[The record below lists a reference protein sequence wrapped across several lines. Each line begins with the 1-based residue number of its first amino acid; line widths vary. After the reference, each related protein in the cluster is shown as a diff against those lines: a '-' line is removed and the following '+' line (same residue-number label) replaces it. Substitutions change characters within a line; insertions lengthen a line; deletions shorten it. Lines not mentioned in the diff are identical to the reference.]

1 MENRSFALLTGLFTL
16 LLGAALAATFIWFRG
31 DSRDYDQYL
40 VSSHLPVNGLYPQAA
55 VRFRGVE
62 IGKVEKVYLDPQNP
76 RNVLIRISV
85 DHSIK
90 ITKGTFAQLGY
101 QGVTGIAHVL
111 LDDEGKEPEPL
122 PRPPEGLPTIIVR
135 GNVFDDLV
143 ENSKLLLKQAGT
155 LMDRLNGIVGDD
167 NQGRLERTLANFEK
181 ASEQLEPALKSIPQ
195 VAEHARQVAEGAHKL
210 LGEENQQSIRR
221 SLDNLEQATEAFV
234 PVAQDSRE
242 VLANMKS
249 LSDKLDRI
257 STELSAEVT
266 EKTLPRIND
275 LVDQLDRDSRDFRRL
290 VLQIEREPQ
299 SLVFGRRPVQPG
311 PGEPGFTEGR
321 K

>member
-1 MENRSFALLTGLFTL
+1 MENRSYALLTGLFTL

-31 DSRDYDQYL
+31 DNRDFDEYL

-62 IGKVEKVYLDPQNP
+62 IGKVEKVFLDPQNP
-76 RNVLIRISV
+76 RNVLIHISV

-111 LDDEGKEPEPL
+111 LDDEGKDPEPI
-122 PRPPEGLPTIIVR
+122 PRPAGGLPTIIVR

-143 ENSKLLLKQAGT
+143 ENSKLLLKQAST
-155 LMDRLNGIVGDD
+155 LMDRLNGIVGED
-167 NQGRLERTLANFEK
+167 NQNRLERTLANFEK
-181 ASEQLEPALKSIPQ
+181 ASEQLEPALKSIPE
-195 VAEHARQVAEGAHKL
+195 VAERAKQL
-210 LGEENQQSIRR
+210 LGDENQQSLRR
-221 SLDNLEQATEAFV
+221 SLGNLEQATSAIV
-234 PVAQDSRE
+234 PVAEDSRE
-242 VLANMKS
+242 VLANMKT
-249 LSDKLDRI
+249 LSEKLDRI
-257 STELSAEVT
+257 STELASEISD
-266 EKTLPRIND
+266 KTLPKIND

-299 SLVFGRRPVQPG
+299 SLVFGRKPVAPG
-311 PGEPGFTEGR
+311 PGEPGFSR

>member
-16 LLGAALAATFIWFRG
+16 LLGAALAATFLWFRG
-31 DSRDYDQYL
+31 DNRDYDEYL

-62 IGKVEKVYLDPQNP
+62 IGKVDKVFLDPQNP
-76 RNVLIRISV
+76 RNVLIHISV

-111 LDDEGKEPEPL
+111 LDDDGSDPAPL

-143 ENSKLLLKQAGT
+143 ENSKQLLTQASN
-155 LMDRLNGIVGDD
+155 LLDKLNAIVGDE
-167 NQGRLERTLANFEK
+167 NQGRLERTLSNFER
-181 ASEQLEPALKSIPQ
+181 ASEQLEPALRAIPQ
-195 VAEHARQVAEGAHKL
+195 VAERASQL
-210 LGEENQQSIRR
+210 LSDENQQSFKR
-221 SLDNLEQATEAFV
+221 SLGNLEQATTAIV
-234 PVAQDSRE
+234 PLAEDSRE
-242 VLANMKS
+242 VLANMRQ
-249 LSDKLDRI
+249 LSEKLDRLT
-257 STELSAEVT
+257 TEIAGEVT
-266 EKTLPRIND
+266 DKTLPRIND

-299 SLVFGRRPVQPG
+299 SLVFGRRPQPPG
-311 PGEPGFTEGR
+311 PGEPGFDR

>member
-31 DSRDYDQYL
+31 DNRDYDEYL

-62 IGKVEKVYLDPQNP
+62 IGKVEKVFLDPQNP
-76 RNVLIRISV
+76 RNVLIRVSV

-111 LDDEGKEPEPL
+111 LDDEGNDPEPIA
-122 PRPPEGLPTIIVR
+122 RPPEGLPTIIVR

-143 ENSKLLLKQAGT
+143 ESSKTLLKQAST
-155 LMDRLNGIVGDD
+155 LMDRLNGIVGED

-181 ASEQLEPALKSIPQ
+181 ASAQLEPALKAIPE
-195 VAEHARQVAEGAHKL
+195 VAERAQQL
-210 LGEENQQSIRR
+210 LGEENQQSLKR
-221 SLDNLEQATEAFV
+221 SLNNLEQATSAFV
-234 PVAQDSRE
+234 PVAEDSRE
-242 VLANMKS
+242 VLANIRT
-249 LSDKLDRI
+249 LSGNLDRI
-257 STELSAEVT
+257 STELSAEVS
-266 EKTLPRIND
+266 ERTLPRIND

-299 SLVFGRRPVQPG
+299 SLVFGRKPVQPG
-311 PGEPGFTEGR
+311 PGEPGFIGGR

>member
-16 LLGAALAATFIWFRG
+16 LLGAALAATFLWFRG
-31 DSRDYDQYL
+31 DNRDYDEYL

-62 IGKVEKVYLDPQNP
+62 IGKVDKVFLDPQNP
-76 RNVLIRISV
+76 RNVLIHISV

-111 LDDEGKEPEPL
+111 LDDDGSDPAPL

-143 ENSKLLLKQAGT
+143 ENSKQLLTQASN
-155 LMDRLNGIVGDD
+155 LLDKLNAIVGDE
-167 NQGRLERTLANFEK
+167 NQGRLERTLSNFER
-181 ASEQLEPALKSIPQ
+181 ASEQLEPALRAIPQ
-195 VAEHARQVAEGAHKL
+195 VAERASQL
-210 LGEENQQSIRR
+210 LSDENQQSFRR
-221 SLDNLEQATEAFV
+221 SLGNLEQATTAIV
-234 PVAQDSRE
+234 PLAEDSRE
-242 VLANMKS
+242 VLANMRQ
-249 LSDKLDRI
+249 LSDKLDRLT
-257 STELSAEVT
+257 TEIAGEVT
-266 EKTLPRIND
+266 DKTLPRIND
-275 LVDQLDRDSRDFRRL
+275 LVEQLDRDSRDFRRL

-299 SLVFGRRPVQPG
+299 SLVFGRRPQPPG
-311 PGEPGFTEGR
+311 PGEPGFDR

>member
-1 MENRSFALLTGLFTL
+1 MENRAFALLTGLFTL
-16 LLGAALAATFIWFRG
+16 LLGAALAATFMWFRG
-31 DSRDYDQYL
+31 DNRDYEEYL

-62 IGKVEKVYLDPQNP
+62 IGKVERVFLDPQNP
-76 RNVLIRISV
+76 RNVLIHISV
-85 DHSIK
+85 DDSIK
-90 ITKGTFAQLGY
+90 ITRGTFAQLGY

-111 LDDEGKEPEPL
+111 LDDEGNDPAPI
-122 PRPPEGLPTIIVR
+122 PRPADGLPTIIVR

-143 ENSKLLLKQAGT
+143 ENSKLLLKQAAT
-155 LMDRLNGIVGDD
+155 LMDRLNGIVGED

-181 ASEQLEPALKSIPQ
+181 ASAQLEPALKAIPE
-195 VAEHARQVAEGAHKL
+195 VAERAQQL
-210 LGEENQQSIRR
+210 LGEENQQSLRR
-221 SLDNLEQATEAFV
+221 SLDNLEQATSAIV
-234 PVAQDSRE
+234 PVAEDSRQ
-242 VLANMKS
+242 VLSNIRT
-249 LSDKLDRI
+249 LSEKLDRI
-257 STELSAEVT
+257 STELSAEVN

-299 SLVFGRRPVQPG
+299 SLVFGRRPVPPG
-311 PGEPGFTEGR
+311 PGEPGFNAGR

>member
-31 DSRDYDQYL
+31 DNRDYDEYL

-62 IGKVEKVYLDPQNP
+62 IGKVEKVFLDPQNP

-111 LDDEGKEPEPL
+111 LDDEGNEPEPIA
-122 PRPPEGLPTIIVR
+122 RPPDGLPTIIVR

-143 ENSKLLLKQAGT
+143 ESSKTLLQQAST
-155 LMDRLNGIVGDD
+155 LLDRLNGIVGDD
-167 NQGRLERTLANFEK
+167 NQTRLERTLANFEK
-181 ASEQLEPALKSIPQ
+181 ASAQLEPALKAIPE
-195 VAEHARQVAEGAHKL
+195 VAARAQQL
-210 LGEENQQSIRR
+210 LGEENQQSLKR
-221 SLDNLEQATEAFV
+221 SLSNLEQATSAIV
-234 PVAQDSRE
+234 PVAEDSRQ
-242 VLANMKS
+242 VLANIRT

-257 STELSAEVT
+257 STELSAEVS

-299 SLVFGRRPVQPG
+299 SLVFGRNPVPPG
-311 PGEPGFTEGR
+311 PGEPGFSGGR

>member
-31 DSRDYDQYL
+31 DNRDYDEYL

-62 IGKVEKVYLDPQNP
+62 IGKVEKVFLDPQNP
-76 RNVLIRISV
+76 RNVLIRVSI

-111 LDDEGKEPEPL
+111 LDDEGNDPEPIV
-122 PRPPEGLPTIIVR
+122 RPPEGLPTIIVR

-143 ENSKLLLKQAGT
+143 ESSKTLLNQAST
-155 LMDRLNGIVGDD
+155 LMDRLNGIVGED
-167 NQGRLERTLANFEK
+167 NQNRLERTLANFEK
-181 ASEQLEPALKSIPQ
+181 ASAQLEPALKAIPE
-195 VAEHARQVAEGAHKL
+195 VAQRAQQL
-210 LGEENQQSIRR
+210 LGDENQQSIKR
-221 SLDNLEQATEAFV
+221 SLANLEQATGAIV
-234 PVAQDSRE
+234 PIAEDSRQ
-242 VLANMKS
+242 VLS
-249 LSDKLDRI
+249 GIRTLSENLDRI
-257 STELSAEVT
+257 STQLSAEVS

-299 SLVFGRRPVQPG
+299 SLVFGRKPVQPG
-311 PGEPGFTEGR
+311 PGEPGFNGGR